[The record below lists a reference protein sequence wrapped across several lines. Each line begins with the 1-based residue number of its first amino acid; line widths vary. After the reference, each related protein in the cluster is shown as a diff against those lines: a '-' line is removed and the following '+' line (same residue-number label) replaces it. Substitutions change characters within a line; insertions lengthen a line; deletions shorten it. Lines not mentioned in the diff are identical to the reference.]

1 MVLASQVMVWGV
13 LMDKK
18 RYSKEDW
25 LIALVV
31 TSGSDGLGFQG
42 FQYIEM
48 WSNMLKLYV
57 LMLQAICVLFQTCT
71 L

>member
-31 TSGSDGLGFQG
+31 TSGSDGFG

-48 WSNMLKLYV
+48 WFNMLKLYV